1 MRDYLN
7 RKIRVDGFR
16 NEVYPKIKASTHRS
30 EVLSELPNFLNINF
44 SILCRKI
51 HIMNTPGK
59 DRISQA
65 LSRYSC
71 VQAAYLFGSRAR
83 GRAKGKSDLDLALV
97 CSKAV
102 SGLERMEMET
112 QLSDMLLTD
121 VDLVI
126 FHQANPLLQHKILQ
140 YGRLVYE
147 MDRGERIRQEKLAR
161 YEYLD
166 TQYLHKELGDLIH
179 G

>member
-1 MRDYLN
+1 MN
-7 RKIRVDGFR
+7 
-16 NEVYPKIKASTHRS
+16 TS
-30 EVLSELPNFLNINF
+30 EKD
-44 SILCRKI
+44 SIL
-51 HIMNTPGK
+51 
-59 DRISQA
+59 QA

-71 VQAAYLFGSRAR
+71 VQAAYLFGSRAK
-83 GRAKGKSDLDLALV
+83 GRAKGESDLDLGLV
-97 CSKAV
+97 CSRAV
-102 SGLERMEMET
+102 SGLERVEMET
-112 QLSDMLLTD
+112 QLSHMLHAD

-147 MDRGERIRQEKLAR
+147 RDRRERIRQEKLAR

-166 TQYLHKELGDLIH
+166 TKYLHKELGDLIH

>member
-1 MRDYLN
+1 MN
-7 RKIRVDGFR
+7 
-16 NEVYPKIKASTHRS
+16 AS
-30 EVLSELPNFLNINF
+30 E
-44 SILCRKI
+44 
-51 HIMNTPGK
+51 K

-71 VQAAYLFGSRAR
+71 VQAAYLFGSRAQ
-83 GRAKGKSDLDLALV
+83 GRAKGRSDLDLAVV
-97 CSKAV
+97 CSRDV
-102 SGLERMEMET
+102 FGLERVEVET
-112 QLSDMLLTD
+112 QLSNMLHAD

-140 YGRLVYE
+140 YGKLVYE
-147 MDRGERIRQEKLAR
+147 MDRRERIRQEKLAR

-166 TQYLHKELGDLIH
+166 TQYLHKELKDLLH

>member
-1 MRDYLN
+1 MN
-7 RKIRVDGFR
+7 V
-16 NEVYPKIKASTHRS
+16 S
-30 EVLSELPNFLNINF
+30 E
-44 SILCRKI
+44 
-51 HIMNTPGK
+51 K

-71 VQAAYLFGSRAR
+71 VQAAYLFGSRAQ
-83 GRAKGKSDLDLALV
+83 GRAKGRSDLDLAVV
-97 CSKAV
+97 CSRDV
-102 SGLERMEMET
+102 FGLERLEVET
-112 QLSDMLLTD
+112 QLSNMLHAD

-140 YGRLVYE
+140 YGKLVYE
-147 MDRGERIRQEKLAR
+147 MDRRERIRQEKLAR

-166 TQYLHKELGDLIH
+166 TQYLHKELKDLIH